1 MCVVMEPYV
10 TSEGLSLWQVLAVN
24 EERVCVCVCVVMEQ
38 YATSE
43 GLLLWQVL
51 AVNEE
56 GLCVCVCCD
65 GAVCH

>member
-1 MCVVMEPYV
+1 M
-10 TSEGLSLWQVLAVN
+10 
-24 EERVCVCVCVVMEQ
+24 CVCVVMEQ

-56 GLCVCVCCD
+56 GLQR
-65 GAVCH
+65 CHEATVARGHPVTSVSFSSFLTYFQFVV

>member
-1 MCVVMEPYV
+1 M
-10 TSEGLSLWQVLAVN
+10 
-24 EERVCVCVCVVMEQ
+24 CVVMEQ

-56 GLCVCVCCD
+56 GLQR
-65 GAVCH
+65 CHEATVARGHPVTSVSFSSFLTYFQFVV

>member
-1 MCVVMEPYV
+1 
-10 TSEGLSLWQVLAVN
+10 VN

-56 GLCVCVCCD
+56 GLCVCCD
-65 GAVCH
+65 GAVRH